1 MACEK
6 SKILIFGA
14 KGYLG
19 KYMVKAS
26 VSLGHPTYVYARPI
40 KPNTD
45 PSKLELHKEYEAMGL
60 TIFQGELNEHEK
72 LVAALRQ
79 VDVVVSTL
87 PAPQH
92 LQQLKIIN
100 AIKDA
105 GNIKRFIPS
114 EFGDDP
120 ERASAL
126 PPFEALHE
134 NKRVIR
140 RATEAARIPYTSVC
154 ANSCA
159 AYFVDYLL
167 HPREQREEVIVHGT
181 GETKGK
187 LASVVF
193 HFWTTNINALVLT

>member
-1 MACEK
+1 M
-6 SKILIFGA
+6 
-14 KGYLG
+14 
-19 KYMVKAS
+19 
-26 VSLGHPTYVYARPI
+26 
-40 KPNTD
+40 
-45 PSKLELHKEYEAMGL
+45 
-60 TIFQGELNEHEK
+60 
-72 LVAALRQ
+72 
-79 VDVVVSTL
+79 
-87 PAPQH
+87 
-92 LQQLKIIN
+92 
-100 AIKDA
+100 
-105 GNIKRFIPS
+105 
-114 EFGDDP
+114 
-120 ERASAL
+120 

-181 GETKGK
+181 GEAKGK

>member
-14 KGYLG
+14 TVYLG

-26 VSLGHPTYVYARPI
+26 VSLGHPTYGYARPI

-60 TIFQGELNEHEK
+60 TIFQGELDENEK
-72 LVAALRQ
+72 LVAVLRQ

-87 PAPQH
+87 LVPQH

-105 GNIKRFIPS
+105 GNIKGKI
-114 EFGDDP
+114 
-120 ERASAL
+120 
-126 PPFEALHE
+126 
-134 NKRVIR
+134 
-140 RATEAARIPYTSVC
+140 
-154 ANSCA
+154 
-159 AYFVDYLL
+159 YL
-167 HPREQREEVIVHGT
+167 R
-181 GETKGK
+181 
-187 LASVVF
+187 
-193 HFWTTNINALVLT
+193 NVL